1 MEYKKVI
8 NGYNIYSEI
17 SKTSEGTKREQNLR
31 NIIITYLCDGKY
43 FAESSYKN
51 VPEEKVEKIKEKMFD
66 NTLYNLNVEFQ
77 CQAIALPTLI
87 FQIED
92 IIYNG

>member
-8 NGYNIYSEI
+8 NGYNLYTED
-17 SKTSEGTKREQNLR
+17 SKGTEQEREQKLKD
-31 NIIITYLCDGKY
+31 ITITLLCDGEY
-43 FAESSYKN
+43 FSESSYIK
-51 VPEEKVEKIKEKMFD
+51 VPEEKVEKIRDKLFD

-92 IIYNG
+92 IIYNRK